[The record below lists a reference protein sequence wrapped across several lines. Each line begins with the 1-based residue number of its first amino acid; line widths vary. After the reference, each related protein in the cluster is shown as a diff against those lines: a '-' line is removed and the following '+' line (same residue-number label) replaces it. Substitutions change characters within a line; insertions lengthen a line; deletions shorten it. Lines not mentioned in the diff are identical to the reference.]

1 MSRTDI
7 KATLAIALLM
17 LWPKVVHAQDISQ
30 IAKSDPL
37 IITGAV
43 GTQNTYYHSS
53 MGNGFASPLTN
64 SVWANLNISVY
75 GFSMPFSFYYA
86 NSNTSFNY
94 PHFSFNLS
102 PRYKNWTGHFGRSSM
117 PFSSYV
123 MNVSFNGVGLEYRNS
138 KFHTGAFYGQL
149 RNAINDNPE
158 NPNARAPQYRR
169 MGWGFY
175 VGYGSARH
183 SVDLYLLRAYDRLS
197 SIDERWRSYVSPQEN
212 LVVGVR
218 ARTAPT
224 KWLSFSANAAVSA
237 FTSNTEAPKMGEG
250 QMEQWDKVFDVR
262 YTSLARF
269 AGDATMSIH
278 LNNFQTSIFYRMVQ
292 PDYTS
297 LGTYYMSNNYH
308 SLGITASTNLFRKLS
323 LSATFTGQEDNL
335 TNRQLYTTRGFVY
348 NANASTALGKN
359 LFLSVGYNGYLQTQ
373 GDGRIQVNDSTR
385 IHRIMHS
392 LYITPSYSIS
402 GTDIDHMFSLSGS
415 YTENKDLNR
424 FATGES
430 DVKTMAAGLSHSMNV
445 KAWEISFVTSLNHQ
459 QSEGYETRYTTDIL
473 SFTADRA
480 FLKEKNLH
488 ASASVSLCYND
499 IKDNQR
505 MLSAGAD
512 MSLSYTFKKV
522 HAFSFAAGV
531 NKYND
536 VNITDDESSYK
547 TTEINASLN
556 YTYTF
561 TLLELKKKGEAK
573 EKSKKVNK

>member
-1 MSRTDI
+1 MRHCRKRHI
-7 KATLAIALLM
+7 YVQLLLVACGWGLFPTLM
-17 LWPKVVHAQDISQ
+17 PAQDISQ

-43 GTQNTYYHSS
+43 GTNNTYYHSS

-64 SVWANLNISVY
+64 TVWANLNISAY
-75 GFSMPFSFYYA
+75 GFSMPFSFYYS
-86 NSNTSFNY
+86 NNNTSFSY

-102 PRYKNWTGHFGRSSM
+102 PRYKKWTGHVGRSSM
-117 PFSSYV
+117 PFSTYV
-123 MNVSFNGVGLEYRNS
+123 MNMSFNGVGLEYRDS
-138 KFHTGAFYGQL
+138 KFRAGAFYGQL

-158 NPNARAPQYRR
+158 NPNARLPQYRR

-175 VGYGSARH
+175 AGYGSSRH
-183 SVDLYLLRAYDRLS
+183 SVDLYLLRAYDRPGS
-197 SIDERWRSYVSPQEN
+197 VDERWRSSISPQEN

-237 FTSNTEAPKMGEG
+237 FTSDTESPLMGEG
-250 QMEQWDKVFDVR
+250 QMDQWDKVFDVH

-269 AGDATMSIH
+269 AGDANMSIN
-278 LNNFQTSIFYRMVQ
+278 LKNFHTSLFYRMVQ

-308 SLGITASTNLFRKLS
+308 SLGISASTTVLKKLS
-323 LSATFTGQEDNL
+323 LSATFSGQEDNL
-335 TNRQLYTTRGFVY
+335 SNKQLFTTRGFVY
-348 NANASTALGKN
+348 NANASTSLAKN
-359 LFLSVGYNGYLQTQ
+359 LYLSAGYNGYLQTQ
-373 GDGRIQVNDSTR
+373 GDGRIAVNDTTR

-392 LYITPSYSIS
+392 LYVTPSYSLP
-402 GTDIDHMFSLSGS
+402 GNNLDHMFSVSFS
-415 YTENKDLNR
+415 YSQNKDLNR

-430 DVKTMAAGLSHSMNV
+430 DVKTMAAGLTHSMNV
-445 KAWEISFVTSLNHQ
+445 KAWEMSFITSLNHQ
-459 QSEGYETRYTTDIL
+459 QSDGFDTRYSSDIL
-473 SFTADRA
+473 SLTADRA

-488 ASASVSLCYND
+488 ASATFSLCYND
-499 IKDNQR
+499 IKDQRR

-512 MSLSYTFKKV
+512 MSVGYTLKQV
-522 HAFSFAAGV
+522 HAFSFTAGM

-536 VNITDDESSYK
+536 VNISDDESSYN
-547 TTEINASLN
+547 TTEINMSLN

-561 TLLELKKKGEAK
+561 TLLEMKRKGEKK
-573 EKSKKVNK
+573 EK

>member
-1 MSRTDI
+1 M
-7 KATLAIALLM
+7 
-17 LWPKVVHAQDISQ
+17 
-30 IAKSDPL
+30 
-37 IITGAV
+37 
-43 GTQNTYYHSS
+43 
-53 MGNGFASPLTN
+53 
-64 SVWANLNISVY
+64 
-75 GFSMPFSFYYA
+75 
-86 NSNTSFNY
+86 
-94 PHFSFNLS
+94 
-102 PRYKNWTGHFGRSSM
+102 
-117 PFSSYV
+117 
-123 MNVSFNGVGLEYRNS
+123 
-138 KFHTGAFYGQL
+138 
-149 RNAINDNPE
+149 
-158 NPNARAPQYRR
+158 
-169 MGWGFY
+169 
-175 VGYGSARH
+175 
-183 SVDLYLLRAYDRLS
+183 
-197 SIDERWRSYVSPQEN
+197 
-212 LVVGVR
+212 
-218 ARTAPT
+218 
-224 KWLSFSANAAVSA
+224 
-237 FTSNTEAPKMGEG
+237 
-250 QMEQWDKVFDVR
+250 
-262 YTSLARF
+262 
-269 AGDATMSIH
+269 
-278 LNNFQTSIFYRMVQ
+278 
-292 PDYTS
+292 
-297 LGTYYMSNNYH
+297 
-308 SLGITASTNLFRKLS
+308 
-323 LSATFTGQEDNL
+323 

-445 KAWEISFVTSLNHQ
+445 KAWETSFVTSLNHQ